1 MVEGARLEGVYA
13 EKYRGFESPSL
24 RNTRKARELRLFRNV
39 RGYARSVFQTPSDS
53 EESSGRKIVLVP

>member
-24 RNTRKARELRLFRNV
+24 RNTRKD
-39 RGYARSVFQTPSDS
+39 TP
-53 EESSGRKIVLVP
+53 ESPLVETF